1 VTIALYATIWVALT
15 LFVVGEAGKPA
26 PLAGRGRSHGEARAS
41 TRAGEFARATPIAWR
56 VWAVGAL
63 LAAVHILIAFAA
75 RYDWSHLA
83 AEQETA
89 RRTAEVFGVY
99 WAGGV
104 FVNYLFIA
112 AWLVEAWWWRA
123 RPAGYERRPA
133 WLAWT
138 LRGFYLVIIAN
149 AAVVFA
155 SPIGRWPG
163 AALVAALIWIW
174 RPRPSAPSIA

>member
-1 VTIALYATIWVALT
+1 VTIALYATIWVALA
-15 LFVVGEAGKPA
+15 LFVAGEAGKPA
-26 PLAGRGRSHGEARAS
+26 PLSGRGRGHGEAEAA
-41 TRAGEFARATPIAWR
+41 TRGSRAWR
-56 VWAVGAL
+56 VWAIGAL
-63 LAAVHILIAFAA
+63 LAAVHIPIAFAA

-89 RRTAEVFGVY
+89 RRTAEMFGVY

-123 RPAGYERRPA
+123 RPAGYARRPA
-133 WLAWT
+133 WLVWT
-138 LRGFYLVIIAN
+138 LRGFYLIIIVN

-163 AALVAALIWIW
+163 AALVAALVWIW
-174 RPRPSAPSIA
+174 RPRPRAPSIA

>member
-1 VTIALYATIWVALT
+1 VTIALYATIWVALA
-15 LFVVGEAGKPA
+15 LFVLGEAGKPA
-26 PLAGRGRSHGEARAS
+26 PMSARGADRSEPRASARA
-41 TRAGEFARATPIAWR
+41 AELALATAVAWR
-56 VWAVGAL
+56 IWALGAL
-63 LAAVHILIAFAA
+63 LAAVHIPIAFAA
-75 RYDWSHLA
+75 RYQWSHLA

-89 RRTAEVFGVY
+89 RRTAEMFGVY

-123 RPAGYERRPA
+123 RPAGYARRPA
-133 WLAWT
+133 WLVWP
-138 LRGFYLVIIAN
+138 LRAFYLVIIVN

-163 AALVAALIWIW
+163 AVLVAALIWIW
-174 RPRPSAPSIA
+174 RPRPGAPSIA